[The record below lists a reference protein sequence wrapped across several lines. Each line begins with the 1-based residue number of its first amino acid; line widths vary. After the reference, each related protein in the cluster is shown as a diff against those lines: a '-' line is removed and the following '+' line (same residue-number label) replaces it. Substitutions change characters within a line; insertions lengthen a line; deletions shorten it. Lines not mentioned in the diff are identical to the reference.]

1 MSKYISAGEGAFA
14 SQTHKIDIY
23 NKNYETTKWQYKSLK
38 KLNQHKPFIEKDFKQ
53 FGGRPLNSCDTGK
66 NYFISLNSGNKDN
79 YSSTLKDNINK
90 SYGYLGNES
99 ILSHDIELAGDFS
112 LQPGAVIHVKFLK
125 TNLQGAAIQ
134 IDRVLTG
141 KYLVTSITHEFGD
154 EYIMDVR
161 IKTDSFGAD
170 LNDIIPIIEEVPTGA

>member
-1 MSKYISAGEGAFA
+1 
-14 SQTHKIDIY
+14 
-23 NKNYETTKWQYKSLK
+23 
-38 KLNQHKPFIEKDFKQ
+38 
-53 FGGRPLNSCDTGK
+53 
-66 NYFISLNSGNKDN
+66 
-79 YSSTLKDNINK
+79 
-90 SYGYLGNES
+90 
-99 ILSHDIELAGDFS
+99 
-112 LQPGAVIHVKFLK
+112 
-125 TNLQGAAIQ
+125 LQGAAIQ